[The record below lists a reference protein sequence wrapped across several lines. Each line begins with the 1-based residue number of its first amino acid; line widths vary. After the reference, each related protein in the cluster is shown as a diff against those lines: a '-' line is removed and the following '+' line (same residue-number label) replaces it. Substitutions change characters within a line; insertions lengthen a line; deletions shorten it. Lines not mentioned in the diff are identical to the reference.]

1 MIVAQAP
8 LQLPFA
14 PKPFRRE
21 LFSSWLLRLAAANCV
36 TLEELLAGL
45 QASYPLAPY
54 ALSLDVNL
62 DDGFLRFIVRF
73 SRVPPRRLGPLSLE
87 KQVSNPEAALLLRFN
102 NNSSGSRLLN
112 RRLGYAFCPYCVAH
126 QSFVHVPWEWVFACL
141 AHCSVHGTQLEVGCP
156 SCGDLDPLPF
166 GLIPGADHVRCQ
178 CCGANL
184 LDDPTHKGR
193 RPCSRTVLEFEKD
206 YRAALLGAAP
216 DLTLLQGASSAQFRQ
231 FVDDTLR
238 LVANFLDER
247 PFALYGKL
255 QPSPGS
261 SRQELIRTILQLV
274 LNASTDCD
282 MYERRARYR
291 NSLKVW
297 EPLLVPLTPE
307 GRRNLA
313 RISRAWPASL
323 QRSLASALAQ
333 ITRRDSFY
341 VTAAPIHSVREL
353 NTNTL

>member
-36 TLEELLAGL
+36 TLDELLAGF
-45 QASYPLAPY
+45 QASYPSAPY
-54 ALSLDVNL
+54 AFSLDVNL
-62 DDGFLRFIVRF
+62 DDGLLRFMARF
-73 SRVPPRRLGPLSLE
+73 SRGPSTTLSRMSLE

-102 NNSSGSRLLN
+102 NNSSGSRLLS
-112 RRLGYAFCPYCVAH
+112 RRLGYAFCPYCIAH
-126 QSFVHVPWEWVFACL
+126 QSFVHVPWEWAFACL
-141 AHCSVHGTQLEVGCP
+141 LHCSVHGTPLGVGCP
-156 SCGDLDPLPF
+156 SCGDLDPLAF
-166 GLIPGADHVRCQ
+166 GLIPVANYVPCQ
-178 CCGANL
+178 SCDANL

-193 RPCSRTVLEFEKD
+193 GPSPRTVLEFERG

-238 LVANFLDER
+238 LVANLLDER
-247 PFALYGKL
+247 PLARYGKL
-255 QPSPGS
+255 QPSPGT

-297 EPLLVPLTPE
+297 KSLLVPLTPE
-307 GRRNLA
+307 ARRNLA
-313 RISRAWPASL
+313 RVSRAWPPSL

-333 ITRRDSFY
+333 ITQRDSFY
-341 VTAAPIHSVREL
+341 VAAAPIHSVRDL
-353 NTNTL
+353 STNTR

>member
-14 PKPFRRE
+14 PKPLRRE
-21 LFSSWLLRLAAANCV
+21 LFSSWLLRLAVANCV
-36 TLEELLAGL
+36 TLDELLTGF
-45 QASYPLAPY
+45 QASYPSAPY
-54 ALSLDVNL
+54 ALSLDVTI
-62 DDGFLRFIVRF
+62 DDGFLRFMARF
-73 SRVPPRRLGPLSLE
+73 CRVPLRTLSSLSLE
-87 KQVSNPEAALLLRFN
+87 KQVSSPEAALLLRFN
-102 NNSSGSRLLN
+102 NSSRGSRWLSQ
-112 RRLGYAFCPYCVAH
+112 RLGYAFCPYCIAH
-126 QSFVHVPWEWVFACL
+126 QSFVHVPWEWAFACL
-141 AHCSVHGTQLEVGCP
+141 AHCSVHGTPLEVGCP

-166 GLIPGADHVRCQ
+166 GVIPAADHVPCQ
-178 CCGANL
+178 SCGANL
-184 LDDPTHKGR
+184 LDDPTHKGLSSS
-193 RPCSRTVLEFEKD
+193 SRTVLEFEKD

-216 DLTLLQGASSAQFRQ
+216 DLTLLQGATSVQFRQ

-238 LVANFLDER
+238 LVANLLDER
-247 PFALYGKL
+247 PMARYGQL

-261 SRQELIRTILQLV
+261 SRQALIRTILQLV

-297 EPLLVPLTPE
+297 KSLLAPLTPE
-307 GRRNLA
+307 ARRNFV
-313 RISRAWPASL
+313 RVSRAWPSSL

-341 VTAAPIHSVREL
+341 VEFAPIHSVRDL
-353 NTNTL
+353 NTNTP

>member
-45 QASYPLAPY
+45 QASYPSAPY
-54 ALSLDVNL
+54 AFSLDVNVDVGL
-62 DDGFLRFIVRF
+62 LRFMARF
-73 SRVPPRRLGPLSLE
+73 SRVPFTTLSRMSLE

-102 NNSSGSRLLN
+102 NDSSDSRLLN
-112 RRLGYAFCPYCVAH
+112 RRLGYAFCPYCIAH
-126 QSFVHVPWEWVFACL
+126 QSFVHVPWEWAFACL
-141 AHCSVHGTQLEVGCP
+141 LHCAVHGTPLEVGCP

-166 GLIPGADHVRCQ
+166 GLIPGADHVPCQ

-193 RPCSRTVLEFEKD
+193 RPSPRTVLEFEKD

-216 DLTLLQGASSAQFRQ
+216 DQTLLQGASSAQFRP

-238 LVANFLDER
+238 LVANLLDER
-247 PFALYGKL
+247 PFAQYGKL
-255 QPSPGS
+255 QPSRGS
-261 SRQELIRTILQLV
+261 SRQVLIRTILQLV

-291 NSLKVW
+291 NSVKIW
-297 EPLLVPLTPE
+297 ESLLVPLTPE

-313 RISRAWPASL
+313 RLSRAWPSSL
-323 QRSLASALAQ
+323 QRSLASALRQ

-341 VTAAPIHSVREL
+341 AMAAPIHSVLDL
-353 NTNTL
+353 NTNTF